1 MRHHDS
7 YGTVITF
14 EPAMIIGIEY
24 WSAVMRMSRQP
35 PRDHRVCKPLSAI
48 QFLAA
53 SVAVKASVNEFSR

>member
-35 PRDHRVCKPLSAI
+35 PRDHRSASRCLRVSSWQPLS
-48 QFLAA
+48 L
-53 SVAVKASVNEFSR
+53 